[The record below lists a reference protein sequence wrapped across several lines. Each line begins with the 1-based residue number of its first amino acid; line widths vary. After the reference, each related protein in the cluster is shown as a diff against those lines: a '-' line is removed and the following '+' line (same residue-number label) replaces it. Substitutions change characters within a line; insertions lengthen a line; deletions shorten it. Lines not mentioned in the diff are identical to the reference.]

1 MSRSVKS
8 SWAPPCLSGR
18 QQERLQWHLENQDHC
33 CLGVKFQISW
43 KLQNAWNEKQPVFEP
58 VYPENLK
65 SDSLKWP
72 SLVLSSPNIPVPSQ
86 IRCFQV
92 QLIQKKGFRRS
103 EIEIK
108 VLTEVRKWGRNQ
120 QNWSQTL
127 LQSWMTEIS
136 LVDYNR
142 KQSNFVRIKYFPQN
156 QMPFLICDLLGFIWW
171 LLCDS
176 TNIQNKSVGLV
187 LISEPWCCPQFVNN
201 KFFSIMWNIEPL
213 IINKAS
219 TLIHIFIQNS
229 WKLSSTISQSN
240 L

>member
-1 MSRSVKS
+1 MTSRKS
-8 SWAPPCLSGR
+8 GP
-18 QQERLQWHLENQDHC
+18 C

-156 QMPFLICDLLGFIWW
+156 QMPFLICDLLGFI
-171 LLCDS
+171 
-176 TNIQNKSVGLV
+176 
-187 LISEPWCCPQFVNN
+187 
-201 KFFSIMWNIEPL
+201 
-213 IINKAS
+213 
-219 TLIHIFIQNS
+219 
-229 WKLSSTISQSN
+229 
-240 L
+240 